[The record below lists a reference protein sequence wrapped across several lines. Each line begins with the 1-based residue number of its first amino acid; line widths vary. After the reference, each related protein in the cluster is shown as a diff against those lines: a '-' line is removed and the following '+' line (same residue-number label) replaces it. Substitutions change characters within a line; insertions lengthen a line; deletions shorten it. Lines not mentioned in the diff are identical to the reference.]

1 MEFISK
7 YAIDSNED
15 DSDEEMTEADQVRH
29 LPDDEFIDDENSFQD
44 QQSSNYPLV
53 KGTRDTTEACNDLE
67 DWKDLECSDPEN
79 YVHES
84 YGSTIDNKPEYNQFN
99 GFEKRIEKFNARLKQ
114 FRENDVESFYFAILH
129 GTYFKLKGKDANF
142 SADLQA
148 FLRTVFFE

>member
-7 YAIDSNED
+7 YASDSNED

-67 DWKDLECSDPEN
+67 DWKDNRL
-79 YVHES
+79 
-84 YGSTIDNKPEYNQFN
+84 DNKPEYNQFN
-99 GFEKRIEKFNARLKQ
+99 EFEKRIEKFNASLKQ